1 MFASEPLGVLILG
14 LIPLLIL
21 SGLAYWAARPQRR
34 VEDLT
39 WRERRR
45 LGRSDR

>member
-1 MFASEPLGVLILG
+1 MSASEPLGVLLLG

-21 SGLAYWAARPQRR
+21 SALAYWAARPQRR
-34 VEDLT
+34 VEDLG

-45 LGRSDR
+45 LDRLDR